1 MSNRFLRNT
10 GWIVG
15 GQIARLLLSLVINSL
30 TARFLGPSDYGIVNY
45 VTSLITFFTSLVSLG
60 LSGVIV
66 YELVSGR
73 DREGTV
79 LGTAITLRF
88 FAGILSVIGFLA
100 LIRITD
106 PGDETVFRAAALAAV
121 QLPFLAPGSIAGWHQ
136 SRLQSKYSVLCQLLA
151 YLTMSGYKVYLLITG
166 ASVELFSFAVSL
178 DVIVLALLYLISY
191 VRSGGARLGFRLST
205 AGRLLRSSL
214 PFILADM
221 MIFVYGQTDKIMLR
235 HMLDSSE
242 AVGYYSA
249 AIAISGLI
257 SFLPAAILES
267 ARPPIMEAKS
277 TDEAIYRNRLRL
289 LYAALIWIS
298 LFYSLG
304 VTCFARPIVYLLYGK
319 AYYPAIPALR
329 IAVWYTAFSYLGSGR
344 SLFLICEKKNRF
356 VSLFSAMG
364 ALTNIVLNLLL
375 IPQLGIKGAALATLA
390 TQLLA
395 NFVYP
400 ALFPSTRAYSRHVL
414 AAFLLRGISLHDLIA
429 TALRRRPAPAQ
440 SATTDQQE
448 ENDKETDE

>member
-1 MSNRFLRNT
+1 MSSLKTNRFLLNT

-15 GQIARLLLSLVINSL
+15 GQIVRLLLSLVINSL

-88 FAGILSVIGFLA
+88 FAGLISTVGFLA

-121 QLPFLAPGSIAGWHQ
+121 QLPFLAPGSIASWHQ
-136 SRLQSKYSVLCQLLA
+136 SKLKSKHAVLCQLLA
-151 YLTMSGYKVYLLITG
+151 YLTMSGYKIYLLASG

-178 DVIVLALLYLISY
+178 DVIVLALLYFISY
-191 VRSGGARLGFRLST
+191 ARTGGTRLGFRFST
-205 AGRLLRSSL
+205 ARRLLHSSL

-257 SFLPAAILES
+257 AFLPAAILES
-267 ARPPIMEAKS
+267 ARPPIMEAKDR
-277 TDEAIYRNRLRL
+277 DEALYRRRLRL
-289 LYAALIWIS
+289 LYAVLLWIS
-298 LFYSLG
+298 LLYSLA
-304 VTCFARPIVYLLYGK
+304 VTCLAEPIVYLLYGK

-344 SLFLICEKKNRF
+344 SLYLICEKKNRF

-364 ALTNIVLNLLL
+364 ALSNIALNLLL
-375 IPQLGIKGAALATLA
+375 IPPLGIKGAALATLL

-395 NFVYP
+395 NLVYP
-400 ALFPSTRAYSRHVL
+400 ALFPATRAYSRHVIEAL
-414 AAFLLRGISLHDLIA
+414 LLRGIRPHELIA
-429 TALRRRPAPAQ
+429 TVLRRRPVPI
-440 SATTDQQE
+440 DRKE
-448 ENDKETDE
+448 ENNKETDA

>member
-1 MSNRFLRNT
+1 MSSLKSNRFLRNT

-30 TARFLGPSDYGIVNY
+30 TARFLGPSDYGVVNY

-73 DREGTV
+73 DRAGTV

-88 FAGILSVIGFLA
+88 FAGLISTVGFLA
-100 LIRITD
+100 LIRVTD

-136 SRLQSKYSVLCQLLA
+136 SRLQSKHAVLCQLLA
-151 YLTMSGYKVYLLITG
+151 YLTMSGYKIYLLATG

-178 DVIVLALLYLISY
+178 DVIVLALLYFISY
-191 VRSGGARLGFRLST
+191 ARTGGTRLGFSLTT
-205 AGRLLRSSL
+205 ARRLLRSSL

-221 MIFVYGQTDKIMLR
+221 MIFFYGQTDKIMLR

-257 SFLPAAILES
+257 AFLPAAILES
-267 ARPPIMEAKS
+267 ARPPIIEAKEK
-277 TDEAIYRNRLRL
+277 DERVYRHRLRL
-289 LYAALIWIS
+289 LYAALVWIS
-298 LFYSLG
+298 LLYSLG
-304 VTCFARPIVYLLYGK
+304 VTCLAEPIVSLLYGK

-344 SLFLICEKKNRF
+344 SLYLICEKKNRF

-364 ALTNIVLNLLL
+364 ALTNILLNLLL
-375 IPQLGIKGAALATLA
+375 IPSLGIKGAALATLA

-414 AAFLLRGISLHDLIA
+414 AAITLRGIRVRDLVA
-429 TALRRRPAPAQ
+429 TALRRRTV
-440 SATTDQQE
+440 ATEQHE
-448 ENDKETDE
+448 ETDKEKDA